1 MNFEDKHGYDS
12 HTHMVTLNTF
22 GDVRRLIL
30 DTIWQLREGSM
41 SPNVGMAIAA
51 NMKTLNDNI
60 NAEISA
66 AKLSIMTEDRAN
78 NFGKLVSM
86 GTRAIN
92 DK

>member
-1 MNFEDKHGYDS
+1 MNSDNKPGYDS
-12 HTHMVTLNTF
+12 HTPMVTLNTF

-41 SPNVGMAIAA
+41 TPSVGMAIAA

-78 NFGKLVSM
+78 NFGRLVSM

>member
-1 MNFEDKHGYDS
+1 MTPS
-12 HTHMVTLNTF
+12 
-22 GDVRRLIL
+22 
-30 DTIWQLREGSM
+30 
-41 SPNVGMAIAA
+41 VGMAIAA

-66 AKLSIMTEDRAN
+66 AKLSLLTEEKAN
-78 NFGKLVSM
+78 NFGELVRM

>member
-1 MNFEDKHGYDS
+1 
-12 HTHMVTLNTF
+12 
-22 GDVRRLIL
+22 
-30 DTIWQLREGSM
+30 
-41 SPNVGMAIAA
+41 
-51 NMKTLNDNI
+51 MKTLNDNI

>member
-1 MNFEDKHGYDS
+1 
-12 HTHMVTLNTF
+12 MVTLNTF